1 MKILR
6 NELKNELNI
15 RTEKNF
21 PKESIEFID
30 IMPLIIQKDTF
41 KEIINKFVEEISD
54 KKIDYIV
61 GPEARGLILGSAVA
75 NKLEVGFIPVRK
87 AGKLPPST
95 VEKILEYKK
104 EYGKDVLEL
113 PKLVNEEYKEK
124 RFYIIDDIYA
134 TGNTMKSIK
143 HTIEDLGGIV
153 VGQGVIMNIVE
164 LNDDNNI
171 FSLLDI
177 NEGETEC

>member
-1 MKILR
+1 M
-6 NELKNELNI
+6 
-15 RTEKNF
+15 
-21 PKESIEFID
+21 
-30 IMPLIIQKDTF
+30 
-41 KEIINKFVEEISD
+41 
-54 KKIDYIV
+54 
-61 GPEARGLILGSAVA
+61 A

-95 VEKILEYKK
+95 VEKILKYKK

-143 HTIEDLGGIV
+143 HAIEDLGGIV

-171 FSLLDI
+171 FALLDI